1 MKQYRKIP
9 LLLTAVLFVLAG
21 MLYLKQISDG
31 QEETKAPEEAQG
43 YNWTIR
49 LTETDAGEQSREG
62 PESSAGEEAGQE
74 NREFAGTNTEEET
87 ENGTAAC
94 PENERTESRAGPA
107 GTDDAG
113 ESGRPVETEAAEDR
127 ININTAGVEALITLP
142 MIGEKRAEAI
152 IRYRNEHGPFQSP
165 EEITAVA
172 GIGNGIYK
180 RIKDRIRV

>member
-49 LTETDAGEQSREG
+49 LTETDAGEQTQG
-62 PESSAGEEAGQE
+62 QTGQDSAENTLADTGQE
-74 NREFAGTNTEEET
+74 NREF
-87 ENGTAAC
+87 
-94 PENERTESRAGPA
+94 A

>member
-62 PESSAGEEAGQE
+62 PERSAGEEAGQE
-74 NREFAGTNTEEET
+74 NREFAGTDV
-87 ENGTAAC
+87 
-94 PENERTESRAGPA
+94 S
-107 GTDDAG
+107 G
-113 ESGRPVETEAAEDR
+113 ESGRPSENEAAEDR